1 MMVCCGFFS
10 FFIFIFFIWVL
21 WLLVVMGSIGDGFI
35 MEVVVGSNLRWIYN
49 GCGFQC
55 GDWFVVDLLD
65 LGFIDVSLVGFC
77 GRRWLLGFVASGG
90 GGFQYGVDLQWGWF
104 WVLMW

>member
-1 MMVCCGFFS
+1 
-10 FFIFIFFIWVL
+10 
-21 WLLVVMGSIGDGFI
+21 MGSIGDGFKV
-35 MEVVVGSNLRWIYN
+35 EVVVGSNLRWIYN

-55 GDWFVVDLLD
+55 GYWFVVDLLD
-65 LGFIDVSLVGFC
+65 LSFIDVVLVGFC
-77 GRRWLLGFVASGG
+77 GRRWLLDFMAGG